1 MATSADAVEAAIAS
15 KTRELL
21 SVGAVLVD
29 ISFRPGTEA
38 GLDVEQRGAWALVVH
53 TPPGA
58 KVQRGD
64 ALAAVDGEDVL
75 LGSYEAMFARVLH
88 AKTSQLPYTLTFRR
102 APVCRGWLRKKPRE
116 SGQKDGHHGL
126 GGWRTRWFELGG
138 GDLVYYDREG
148 GARKGAFGMEGCRV
162 SIVGEEL
169 ELACGAEQLVLAAA
183 PDDLV
188 QWAAWLRIAAA
199 HAAGGDALLREVEG
213 ERLAAAAARR
223 RGSRRYSR
231 ALQPGAVL
239 A

>member
-1 MATSADAVEAAIAS
+1 MATSAVEAAVAT

-21 SVGAVLVD
+21 WEGAVLVD
-29 ISFRPGTEA
+29 ISVRPGTEA

-53 TPPGA
+53 APPGA

-64 ALAAVDGEDVL
+64 ALAAVDGDDVL

-116 SGQKDGHHGL
+116 SGTKDGHRSL

-138 GDLVYYDREG
+138 GELVYYDKAG
-148 GARKGAFGMEGCRV
+148 GARKGAFGMEGCV
-162 SIVGEEL
+162 VTLTEEL
-169 ELACGAEQLVLAAA
+169 ELVCGAEQLVLAAA

-231 ALQPGAVL
+231 APQPGAL
-239 A
+239 AAAA